1 MELKQLTFMK
11 NTPITIRF
19 KSMVS
24 YLKEENLIPSARQ
37 LALKIEVHPQ
47 CISDIMTGKR
57 SVNSDIIEKC
67 AQNFDINLNYLY
79 RGTGEV
85 MNSKESSS
93 NEVVVSRNHFQER
106 IAYVPIA
113 AQAGYIEQF
122 LDEEFVE
129 DLVSFSLPDSRYQHG
144 SYRCFDVVG
153 DSMEPSIYSG
163 DKLICQNVEQQYWIN
178 SIKNN
183 YVYVIVSNGGVIVK
197 RVINQ
202 LASTGSLTLISDN
215 SFYSDTNILATDI
228 REVWIVTSKISSFMQ
243 SPNNIKNGLDKVI
256 DNLKDTIHD
265 QSKLIQS
272 LNTTIEKLLKQNRMA
287 RA

>member
-1 MELKQLTFMK
+1 
-11 NTPITIRF
+11 
-19 KSMVS
+19 MVK

-79 RGTGEV
+79 RGTGEI
-85 MNSKESSS
+85 MNSKDLVH
-93 NEVVVSRNHFQER
+93 NDVLTPNNHFKER

-122 LDEEFVE
+122 LDDTFLE

-163 DKLICQNVEQQYWIN
+163 DKLICQNVEQQYWMN

-183 YVYVIVSNGGVIVK
+183 YVYVIVSNEGVIVK

-202 LASTGSLTLISDN
+202 LATTRSLSLISDN
-215 SFYSDTNILATDI
+215 SFYTSTEILASDI

-243 SPNNIKNGLDKVI
+243 SPNNIKNGLDKVV

-272 LNTTIEKLLKQNRMA
+272 LNTTIEKLLKQNRLA

>member
-1 MELKQLTFMK
+1 MK
-11 NTPITIRF
+11 NNLLTNRF
-19 KSMVS
+19 RSMVK

-79 RGTGEV
+79 RGTGEI
-85 MNSKESSS
+85 MNSKDLVH
-93 NEVVVSRNHFQER
+93 NDVLTPNNHFKER

-122 LDEEFVE
+122 LDDTFLE

-163 DKLICQNVEQQYWIN
+163 DKLICQNVEQQYWMN

-183 YVYVIVSNGGVIVK
+183 YVYVIVSNEGVIVK

-202 LASTGSLTLISDN
+202 LATTRSLSLISDN
-215 SFYSDTNILATDI
+215 SFYTSTEILASDI

-243 SPNNIKNGLDKVI
+243 SPNNIKNGLDKVV

-272 LNTTIEKLLKQNRMA
+272 LNTTIEKLLKQNRLA

>member
-1 MELKQLTFMK
+1 MK
-11 NTPITIRF
+11 NNVLTTRF
-19 KSMVS
+19 RSMVK

-85 MNSKESSS
+85 MNSKELV
-93 NEVVVSRNHFQER
+93 NDDVVTPNNYFQER

-122 LDEEFVE
+122 LDDTYLE

-163 DKLICQNVEQQYWIN
+163 DKLICQSVEQQYWIN

-183 YVYVIVSNGGVIVK
+183 YVYVIVSNEGVIVK

-202 LASTGSLTLISDN
+202 LASTKSLTLISDN
-215 SFYSDTNILATDI
+215 SFYSNTEILANDI

-243 SPNNIKNGLDKVI
+243 SPNNIKNGLDKVV

-272 LNTTIEKLLKQNRMA
+272 LNTTIEKLLKQNRLA